1 MTPLE
6 LGIVL
11 LGVLI
16 VTLAFGMPVGV
27 GMILI
32 GGLGFVELATWDA
45 LFGFL
50 KDSTYSRL
58 SSYSL
63 SVIPLFLLMGEFA
76 THSGF
81 SRALYRAANAW
92 MGHWRGGLAIA
103 SIGGC
108 AGFGAICGSSVAT
121 AATMAR
127 VALPEMRRY
136 GYSGAL
142 ATGSL
147 AAGGTLGILIPP
159 SIVLLIYAI
168 LVEQSIG
175 ALFLAA
181 FVPGILATLLYMVT
195 IAIVVRLDPEAGPA
209 GEKADW
215 QERIASLHGVWPV
228 VVIFLVVILGIYFGW
243 FTPTEGAAIGAFT
256 TGVLAFIT
264 RGLDY
269 KGFLDVL
276 LSTAKTSAAC
286 YLILIGAEV
295 YGAFLARSELPFRA
309 AELVQSAS
317 LSPMAV
323 VVAILVIYLILGCVM
338 DALSMI
344 LLTIPVF
351 FPVVVQL
358 DIGMTPD
365 QIAVWFGIIA
375 LMVVE
380 VGLITPPMGL
390 NVFVINSL
398 AEDVPITQSFKGVIP
413 FLMSDAVR
421 IALVVMFPGLCLWL
435 PGMW

>member
-1 MTPLE
+1 M
-6 LGIVL
+6 
-11 LGVLI
+11 
-16 VTLAFGMPVGV
+16 
-27 GMILI
+27 
-32 GGLGFVELATWDA
+32 
-45 LFGFL
+45 
-50 KDSTYSRL
+50 
-58 SSYSL
+58 
-63 SVIPLFLLMGEFA
+63 
-76 THSGF
+76 
-81 SRALYRAANAW
+81 
-92 MGHWRGGLAIA
+92 
-103 SIGGC
+103 
-108 AGFGAICGSSVAT
+108 
-121 AATMAR
+121 
-127 VALPEMRRY
+127 
-136 GYSGAL
+136 
-142 ATGSL
+142 
-147 AAGGTLGILIPP
+147 
-159 SIVLLIYAI
+159 
-168 LVEQSIG
+168 
-175 ALFLAA
+175 
-181 FVPGILATLLYMVT
+181 
-195 IAIVVRLDPEAGPA
+195 
-209 GEKADW
+209 
-215 QERIASLHGVWPV
+215 

-351 FPVVVQL
+351 FTMVVQL

-390 NVFVINSL
+390 NVFVINSM